1 MGGGD
6 DLIAEVEDIV
16 LCQDL
21 LPLYAKLAQ
30 QIQDEGEDG
39 QGNGD
44 GGLMPSKPQFVIS
57 W

>member
-1 MGGGD
+1 MGGED
-6 DLIAEVEDIV
+6 DLIAEFEDIV

-30 QIQDEGEDG
+30 QIQDEGDDG
-39 QGNGD
+39 QDNRD
-44 GGLMPSKPQFVIS
+44 RGLMPSKPQFVIS